1 MKADATFKP
10 SVASATS
17 AENIGAI
24 LDKLS
29 ITKQLIQLQPID
41 SKLALA
47 LQLIDCASDR
57 IAELADDGE
66 RARLR
71 KAAMPVQRKR
81 SFWDRLDGAL
91 AIGVI
96 GVACLG
102 VALWLAVSV
111 LHHLGWR
118 WL

>member
-81 SFWDRLDGAL
+81 VGAFQRLDLLVYYGLTGAAVWAASL
-91 AIGVI
+91 WIGYS
-96 GVACLG
+96 LG
-102 VALWLAVSV
+102 
-111 LHHLGWR
+111 HHLGFWS
-118 WL
+118 